1 MAETAVAAT
10 AATAVT
16 KGVAVEGV
24 AAEER
29 GRRAAG
35 GRGWLD
41 IGKGVGKP
49 ASAGGL
55 GSAVSVGGVGVE
67 GVGGGMAG
75 GVLAAVAGRRLRR

>member
-1 MAETAVAAT
+1 MLASPPLAHLTA
-10 AATAVT
+10 AVT
-16 KGVAVEGV
+16 KGVAVEG
-24 AAEER
+24 EER

>member
-1 MAETAVAAT
+1 MAAT

-16 KGVAVEGV
+16 KGVA
-24 AAEER
+24 AEER
-29 GRRAAG
+29 GRKAAG

-41 IGKGVGKP
+41 IGKGSGKP

>member
-1 MAETAVAAT
+1 MAAT

-29 GRRAAG
+29 GRRRRRAAG